1 MHRPTVRGRPMP
13 RLSARAVDLLL
24 VAAAAADSWIGVQD
38 SGWPDVLL
46 VALACAALLVRR
58 RWPIVVFAL
67 VLPAAL
73 TTYVIVAPLIALF
86 TLAERYRNRPALA
99 ACAVAFGVT
108 SAVAWPLDSFDDPS
122 VSVTA
127 GFLVTAPTMLI
138 TGGYFIALAA
148 APVIL
153 GQLVQTRRDLAQRLA
168 DLQEAQE
175 HQRELH
181 AQTVLAKERAQL
193 AREMH
198 DVVSHQVSLIAVHAG
213 ALQVSTPDPATKD
226 AARTI
231 RTLSVTT
238 LDELRHMVTL
248 LRASGGKSSE
258 LAPQPTLTEFAQLIA
273 NSGIDVRVDGELP
286 KDASAPVQRTV
297 YRIIQEALT
306 NIRKHAPGAS
316 AVIDIHRPGR
326 GLDITV
332 TNTAPTRI
340 GLALPSSHQGLI
352 GLRERAEILGGTF
365 TSGPTPD
372 GGYTLHVHLPNRTD

>member
-1 MHRPTVRGRPMP
+1 MYRPALLGRPMP
-13 RLSARAVDLLL
+13 QPSPRAVDLLL
-24 VAAAAADSWIGVQD
+24 VAAAVADSWISVHD
-38 SGWPDVLL
+38 SAWPDVLL
-46 VALACAALLVRR
+46 AGLACAALLVRR
-58 RWPIVVFAL
+58 RWPVAVF
-67 VLPAAL
+67 VLTMPAAL
-73 TTYVIVAPLIALF
+73 TSYVLLAPLIALF

-99 ACAVAFGVT
+99 ACAVLFGVS
-108 SAVAWPLDSFDDPS
+108 SAVSLPVESFGDPS
-122 VSVTA
+122 AAATS
-127 GFLVTAPTMLI
+127 GFFITAPTVLI
-138 TGGYFIALAA
+138 TAGYLIALAA

-153 GQLVQTRRDLAQRLA
+153 GQLVQTRRDLAKRLA

-181 AQTVLAKERAQL
+181 AQTVLARERAQL

-213 ALQVSTPDPATKD
+213 ALQVTTSDPAAKD
-226 AARTI
+226 AGRTI

-248 LRASGGKSSE
+248 LRASGGNSAE
-258 LAPQPTLTEFAQLIA
+258 LAPQPTLAEFAQLIA
-273 NSGIDVRVDGELP
+273 NSGIDVRVEGEP
-286 KDASAPVQRTV
+286 PEDASAPVQRTV

-316 AVIDIHRPGR
+316 TVIDIHCSGR

-340 GLALPSSHQGLI
+340 GLALPSSQQGLV
-352 GLRERAEILGGTF
+352 GLRERAELLGGTF

-372 GGYTLHVHLPNRTD
+372 GGYTLHVHLPDRTG